1 MVLLMQL
8 TQALSGDVRINLG
21 GGEIAMSQ
29 QHLYDT
35 QICTVVQQMG
45 RKGMTHYM
53 RR

>member
-35 QICTVVQQMG
+35 QIRAVVQQMG
-45 RKGMTHYM
+45 RKGVTHHM